1 MLGFG
6 HGRRGMQAC
15 GQAKLPRLSMLP
27 DRTGRGSAAVG
38 GDDIAPNLRD
48 LADRRI
54 PVAVCHHDGDQ
65 GSIALEALGRRT
77 SGLQSEGLHRSGPP
91 AILPSEGGRQRTRPG
106 RDPVERGA
114 CRARAASA
122 GRVTRIA
129 GGRRMGEP
137 QSSRTTRFS
146 GGMPTSEG
154 GKQRAQSGWRPGSGQ
169 RHRPGRA
176 SRAGQPERRGGESG
190 ARQQD
195 TKPRKGAGSTPPSG
209 REFAGA
215 AGPTT
220 DKWGERKATVSL
232 VAAERLGRGGQWATV
247 VLREE
252 WLERA
257 CGTRAGCGSKPQKFR
272 RLDGCRRRRELATA
286 TGAGHQIWAKGQ
298 RAGAVIGHDSPGHL
312 GKYCSVRQK
321 HSMRHRPTSGPAAA
335 TAGPCIEKQSA
346 GRAFRPT
353 SCGHGAVDFCVI
365 FGINSVLF
373 VPLSIKIVGYVVAMF
388 CLNVPVISK
397 WFFREKV
404 R

>member
-1 MLGFG
+1 
-6 HGRRGMQAC
+6 MQAG

-146 GGMPTSEG
+146 GGMPTSEE
-154 GKQRAQSGWRPGSGQ
+154 GKL
-169 RHRPGRA
+169 
-176 SRAGQPERRGGESG
+176 SRAGVRDRGRGTDQAVLRLHVLDSQSGEAASQAQDSKIPSPERAPAALLPAGGNSP
-190 ARQQD
+190 AQ
-195 TKPRKGAGSTPPSG
+195 PG
-209 REFAGA
+209 R
-215 AGPTT
+215 
-220 DKWGERKATVSL
+220 
-232 VAAERLGRGGQWATV
+232 
-247 VLREE
+247 
-252 WLERA
+252 
-257 CGTRAGCGSKPQKFR
+257 
-272 RLDGCRRRRELATA
+272 
-286 TGAGHQIWAKGQ
+286 
-298 RAGAVIGHDSPGHL
+298 
-312 GKYCSVRQK
+312 
-321 HSMRHRPTSGPAAA
+321 RPTSGASAKQPSHSSQRSDSDAAA
-335 TAGPCIEKQSA
+335 SGQRLSCARSGLNGPAGQEQAAEASHKNSGGWTAVGGGANSPPPPAPGIKSGLRGNGPERS
-346 GRAFRPT
+346 
-353 SCGHGAVDFCVI
+353 
-365 FGINSVLF
+365 
-373 VPLSIKIVGYVVAMF
+373 
-388 CLNVPVISK
+388 
-397 WFFREKV
+397 
-404 R
+404 